1 MNDSAA
7 GAVPE
12 AGAGGARPPAA
23 NVPAGTGE
31 RSVSRPG
38 TNRPSGLV
46 LFRNAETGS
55 AGELPPRLERIF
67 VYGSQAALA
76 ACLFGFAWAASSYF
90 SGDHSLL
97 SSLNPP
103 PMKTIVTQDS
113 AERRE
118 MLHATQK
125 MAEDLRSLKAS
136 VEVLRTA
143 QNQMATETARLENLK
158 TRLDA
163 VKTETSA
170 SIAGLADKIERVQRE
185 PEAKLPQI
193 IERLDRIE
201 HQSAAP
207 IAAGTAG
214 AVPASAAAAPRKQAH
229 GGRGDAFDPTQNPN
243 APGAPRPLGS
253 VAPAANMN
261 PSGGRLPP
269 FEPANGPR
277 NPQLI
282 TNWVVR
288 DVYDGI
294 ALVESPR
301 GSIEVTPGEI
311 IPGAGTVKSIERRGA
326 GWIVITSR
334 GLVDSARDNFQP

>member
-1 MNDSAA
+1 MNYSVA

-12 AGAGGARPPAA
+12 AGEGGARPPAA

-46 LFRNAETGS
+46 LFSNAETGS
-55 AGELPPRLERIF
+55 AWQLPPRLERIF

-97 SSLNPP
+97 SSLFPP
-103 PMKTIVTQDS
+103 PAKTIVAQDS

-163 VKTETSA
+163 VKTETSV
-170 SIAGLADKIERVQRE
+170 SIAGLADKIEHVQRE
-185 PEAKLPQI
+185 PEAKLSQI
-193 IERLDRIE
+193 IERLDRMERQI
-201 HQSAAP
+201 AAP
-207 IAAGTAG
+207 VAS
-214 AVPASAAAAPRKQAH
+214 AVPAQGAATPRKQAQ

-253 VAPAANMN
+253 VAPAANTN
-261 PSGGRLPP
+261 PSGGRLPL
-269 FEPANGPR
+269 FEPANGQR

>member
-1 MNDSAA
+1 MTDSAA

-23 NVPAGTGE
+23 NVPMGTGE
-31 RSVSRPG
+31 RNVSRPQAD
-38 TNRPSGLV
+38 RLSGLV
-46 LFRNAETGS
+46 ILNDAERGS
-55 AGELPPRLERIF
+55 AGQSPPRLERILI
-67 VYGSQAALA
+67 YGSQAALA

-90 SGDHSLL
+90 SGDPSFI

-103 PMKTIVTQDS
+103 PVKQIAAQDS

-118 MLHATQK
+118 ILHATQK

-136 VEVLRTA
+136 FELLRTA
-143 QNQMATETARLENLK
+143 QSQMAVETARLESLK
-158 TRLDA
+158 TRLDSI
-163 VKTETSA
+163 KSETST
-170 SIAGLADKIERVQRE
+170 SIAGLVEKVEHVQRE
-185 PEAKLPQI
+185 PEAKLSQI
-193 IERLDRIE
+193 IERLDRME
-201 HQSAAP
+201 RQNAAP
-207 IAAGTAG
+207 VAAGSAG
-214 AVPASAAAAPRKQAH
+214 AVPASGTSAPRKQAQ
-229 GGRGDAFDPTQNPN
+229 GGRGDAFNPSLNPN

-253 VAPAANMN
+253 LAPAANTS
-261 PSGGRLPP
+261 PAGERLPP
-269 FEPANGPR
+269 FEPANGQR

-301 GSIEVTPGEI
+301 GSIEVTPGET

>member
-1 MNDSAA
+1 MTDSAA

-23 NVPAGTGE
+23 NVPMGTGE
-31 RSVSRPG
+31 RNVSRPQADRLSRLLIL
-38 TNRPSGLV
+38 ND
-46 LFRNAETGS
+46 AERVS
-55 AGELPPRLERIF
+55 AGQSPPRLERIMI
-67 VYGSQAALA
+67 YGSQAALA

-90 SGDHSLL
+90 SGDPFFMASP
-97 SSLNPP
+97 NPP
-103 PMKTIVTQDS
+103 PVKQVAAQDS

-118 MLHATQK
+118 ILHATQK
-125 MAEDLRSLKAS
+125 LAEDLRSLKAS
-136 VEVLRTA
+136 VEVLRAQSQTA
-143 QNQMATETARLENLK
+143 VESTRLENLK

-163 VKTETSA
+163 IKSETST
-170 SIAGLADKIERVQRE
+170 SIASLADKVERAQRE
-185 PEAKLPQI
+185 PEAKLSQI
-193 IERLDRIE
+193 IERLDRMERQI
-201 HQSAAP
+201 AAP
-207 IAAGTAG
+207 VAAASVG
-214 AVPASAAAAPRKQAH
+214 AVQASGTSAPRKQAQ
-229 GGRGDAFDPTQNPN
+229 GGRGDAFNPSLNPN

-253 VAPAANMN
+253 LAPAANTS
-261 PSGGRLPP
+261 PAGERLPL
-269 FEPANGPR
+269 FEPANGQR

-301 GSIEVTPGEI
+301 GSIEVTPGET

>member
-1 MNDSAA
+1 MTDSAA

-12 AGAGGARPPAA
+12 AGAGGARPQAA
-23 NVPAGTGE
+23 NVPMGTRE
-31 RSVSRPG
+31 RNVSRP
-38 TNRPSGLV
+38 RADRLSGLV
-46 LFRNAETGS
+46 ILNNAEPGS
-55 AGELPPRLERIF
+55 AGQLPPRLERILI
-67 VYGSQAALA
+67 YGSQAALA

-90 SGDHSLL
+90 SGNQL
-97 SSLNPP
+97 SLNPTP
-103 PMKTIVTQDS
+103 VNQIAAQDS

-118 MLHATQK
+118 ILRATQK

-136 VEVLRTA
+136 FEVLSTA
-143 QNQMATETARLENLK
+143 QSQMGVETARLENLK

-163 VKTETSA
+163 IKSETST
-170 SIAGLADKIERVQRE
+170 SIAGLADKVERVQRE
-185 PEAKLPQI
+185 PEAKLSQI
-193 IERLDRIE
+193 IERLDRMERQI
-201 HQSAAP
+201 AAP
-207 IAAGTAG
+207 VAAGSAG
-214 AVPASAAAAPRKQAH
+214 AVPVSGTSAPRKQAQ
-229 GGRGDAFDPTQNPN
+229 GGRGDAFNPSLNPN

-253 VAPAANMN
+253 LAPAANTS
-261 PSGGRLPP
+261 PAGERSPP
-269 FEPANGPR
+269 FEPANGQR

-301 GSIEVTPGEI
+301 GSIEVTPGET

>member
-12 AGAGGARPPAA
+12 AGAGGARPSGA

-31 RSVSRPG
+31 RSVSKPG
-38 TNRPSGLV
+38 TNRSSGLV

-103 PMKTIVTQDS
+103 PAKTIVTQDS
-113 AERRE
+113 AERLE

-143 QNQMATETARLENLK
+143 QSQMATETARLENLK

-163 VKTETSA
+163 VKTETNA

-185 PEAKLPQI
+185 PEAKLSQI
-193 IERLDRIE
+193 IERLDRMERQI
-201 HQSAAP
+201 AAP
-207 IAAGTAG
+207 VAS
-214 AVPASAAAAPRKQAH
+214 AVPASGAATPRKQAQ

-253 VAPAANMN
+253 VARAANTN
-261 PSGGRLPP
+261 PSGGRLPS
-269 FEPANGPR
+269 FEPANGQR

-294 ALVESPR
+294 ALVESQH
-301 GSIEVTPGEI
+301 GSIEVTPGET